1 MPGKNPFPKTRL
13 IMAVIADESTVTGF
27 LLTGLGQRD
36 NSGKTNYYMTTKETT
51 DDELEAVVTGYIDDP
66 KIGILFIA

>member
-1 MPGKNPFPKTRL
+1 MPGKNPYPKTRL

-36 NSGKTNYYMTTKETT
+36 NSGKTNYFMSSKGTT
-51 DDELEAVVTGYIDDP
+51 DEEL
-66 KIGILFIA
+66 